1 MWAWLPA
8 MVGAVVLMW
17 LVLNLALDG
26 SVRRSTYLVVRAFV
40 VAELVASL
48 QWQVSLSLVTATPS
62 TTSAII
68 CLVAVDVAL
77 LGLVLA
83 VERRQKHSDLSPTAG
98 DIAVSAAIA
107 AITFAL
113 SNLSFVSTTT
123 PFSAR
128 LSREIFYIRT
138 LVNLCGYAVLYA
150 QRETSRQVRTAQEL
164 AASRSLLRSQ
174 YNQYLASKRAMDVVD
189 RKYHDLRNL
198 VTAIRGEADPRVR
211 RDQLDELE
219 ASVRPYAAFT
229 RSGSPVLDVILTDKG
244 QVCAEQGITL
254 RTMADG
260 AALGF
265 LTPMD
270 MAAILGNGLD
280 NAVEATAKVTAPE
293 DRVIRL
299 DIRVRRA
306 FVVIEIENPV
316 VSAPV
321 RSHASGLFTTT
332 KSDASQHGFGLAS
345 IQQTVARYEGQM
357 SAGTTTH
364 GTFLLRV
371 LLPVPEDIR
380 PA

>member
-1 MWAWLPA
+1 
-8 MVGAVVLMW
+8 
-17 LVLNLALDG
+17 
-26 SVRRSTYLVVRAFV
+26 
-40 VAELVASL
+40 
-48 QWQVSLSLVTATPS
+48 
-62 TTSAII
+62 
-68 CLVAVDVAL
+68 
-77 LGLVLA
+77 
-83 VERRQKHSDLSPTAG
+83 
-98 DIAVSAAIA
+98 
-107 AITFAL
+107 
-113 SNLSFVSTTT
+113 
-123 PFSAR
+123 
-128 LSREIFYIRT
+128 
-138 LVNLCGYAVLYA
+138 
-150 QRETSRQVRTAQEL
+150 
-164 AASRSLLRSQ
+164 
-174 YNQYLASKRAMDVVD
+174 
-189 RKYHDLRNL
+189 
-198 VTAIRGEADPRVR
+198 
-211 RDQLDELE
+211 
-219 ASVRPYAAFT
+219 
-229 RSGSPVLDVILTDKG
+229 
-244 QVCAEQGITL
+244 
-254 RTMADG
+254 
-260 AALGF
+260 
-265 LTPMD
+265 